1 MDSQQEPWRQQPVPQ
16 MTNSWY
22 LRSRMVVK
30 DLSRPKLFGIWLPS
44 LAEDA
49 QQPFGKENCTSR
61 YPFFFPLTAES
72 NQKKHTKV
80 SSFNSLKFP
89 NNFNTSPSLTVPTFP
104 LHPWCPRRPPI
115 AANCLVLRRMRPW
128 ECSTSRRQHLAE
140 RFQVTRKHHWLK
152 QTKLDI
158 FVCWWLVHQPIWK
171 KICSSKRVH
180 LPQIN
185 KGENEK
191 YV

>member
-61 YPFFFPLTAES
+61 YPFFQLTAES
-72 NQKKHTKV
+72 NQKKNTL

-89 NNFNTSPSLTVPTFP
+89 NNFNTSPSLTVPTSLYTP
-104 LHPWCPRRPPI
+104 CAQ
-115 AANCLVLRRMRPW
+115 AASHCCQLLGA
-128 ECSTSRRQHLAE
+128 AE
-140 RFQVTRKHHWLK
+140 DEALGV
-152 QTKLDI
+152 LDI
-158 FVCWWLVHQPIWK
+158 KAPAPSGGI
-171 KICSSKRVH
+171 SKEDSR
-180 LPQIN
+180 
-185 KGENEK
+185 
-191 YV
+191 